1 MAEAAELILNL
12 AFGLIFIGMALCL
25 VRLVK
30 GETTV
35 DRVIA
40 MDLLTIISIS
50 LIVLVAHVAGRFIY
64 VDVAVVYGL
73 LSFLGVMAVARYLE
87 QGI

>member
-1 MAEAAELILNL
+1 MAETAELILKL
-12 AFGLIFIGMALCL
+12 AFGLIFIGMALGV

-40 MDLLTIISIS
+40 MDLLTIIAIS

-64 VDVAVVYGL
+64 VDVAVVYAL
-73 LSFLGVMAVARYLE
+73 LSFLGVMAVARCLE